1 MNQLHNLFYFSPRFW
16 ASSCLGVR
24 NVLAPS
30 FWRRC
35 FGADVLAPLRFGAA
49 RFGAIRFGAE
59 HGRRSFWRQVWAP
72 DVLAPS
78 MDADGFGA
86 KYGRQTFWR

>member
-1 MNQLHNLFYFSPRFW
+1 MEVTLQP
-16 ASSCLGVR
+16 CLLKETSHFRVR

-30 FWRRC
+30 FWRQR

-72 DVLAPS
+72 DVLVPS